1 MSYLV
6 ELMKSLDQAEEFLIL
21 KSMFLLLQILF
32 ELKQSTSAWP
42 VIAFIE
48 LRLKDAT
55 LVLQMK
61 QNIKA

>member
-55 LVLQMK
+55 
-61 QNIKA
+61 